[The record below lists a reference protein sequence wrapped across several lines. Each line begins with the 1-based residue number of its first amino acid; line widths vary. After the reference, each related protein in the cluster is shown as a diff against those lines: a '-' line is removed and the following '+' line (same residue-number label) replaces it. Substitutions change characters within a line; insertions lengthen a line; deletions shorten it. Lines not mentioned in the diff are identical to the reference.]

1 MEGGNKTKERFDKSK
16 ERDEYWKEIIRTEKE
31 ESWTKRRKRIIF
43 ERLAKSRS
51 ISPPKQNNITN
62 YFAPEVP
69 KDEPIMVES
78 FMEEENQEDSGK
90 KTYARVDQHYKRTKI
105 KYKRKCWY

>member
-1 MEGGNKTKERFDKSK
+1 MEGGKKIKERCDKPK
-16 ERDEYWKEIIRTEKE
+16 ERAENWKEIIRTEKE
-31 ESWTKRRKRIIF
+31 ESWSKRRKRIIF

-51 ISPPKQNNITN
+51 LNPPKQNNIIN

-90 KTYARVDQHYKRTKI
+90 KTYA
-105 KYKRKCWY
+105 